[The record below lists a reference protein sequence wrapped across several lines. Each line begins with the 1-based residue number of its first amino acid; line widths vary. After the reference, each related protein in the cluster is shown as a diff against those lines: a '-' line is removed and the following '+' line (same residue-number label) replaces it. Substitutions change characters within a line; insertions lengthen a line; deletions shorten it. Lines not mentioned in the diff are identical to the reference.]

1 MAFAPQ
7 VDGSGNPVGT
17 TDTFPAGT
25 TQVYCV
31 FEYEGFSSIAEY
43 RAVFYRD
50 GEDDVSG
57 SLEHDGTDS
66 GQTWVRRFNDAGL
79 VAGEYTIEIYVQDTL
94 LHTAKFTVEG
104 AKVAFEDDFSDSED
118 GWDTKDTEVSKVWY
132 EGEKLHLLL
141 KQGGWTTFS
150 VYEGKTSIYDDFALE
165 ADAAVVE
172 LPEAGAEYGIV
183 ARRKGKDYYQFLLR
197 ANGYYKIR
205 KHTEDG
211 WTTLVDWAKSSA
223 VKSGVNA
230 VNRMRVECVGS
241 TLRFYANET
250 FLGEVEDSSFTGG
263 QIGLM
268 AGSFQDGEGVHVV
281 FDNVVVYDY

>member
-1 MAFAPQ
+1 
-7 VDGSGNPVGT
+7 
-17 TDTFPAGT
+17 
-25 TQVYCV
+25 
-31 FEYEGFSSIAEY
+31 
-43 RAVFYRD
+43 
-50 GEDDVSG
+50 
-57 SLEHDGTDS
+57 
-66 GQTWVRRFNDAGL
+66 
-79 VAGEYTIEIYVQDTL
+79 
-94 LHTAKFTVEG
+94 
-104 AKVAFEDDFSDSED
+104 
-118 GWDTKDTEVSKVWY
+118 
-132 EGEKLHLLL
+132 
-141 KQGGWTTFS
+141 
-150 VYEGKTSIYDDFALE
+150 
-165 ADAAVVE
+165 VE

-183 ARRKGKDYYQFLLR
+183 ARRNGKDYYQFLLR

-230 VNRMRVECVGS
+230 VNRMRIECVGS

-281 FDNVVVYDY
+281 FDNAVVYDYE